1 MGSFGAGPPQ
11 ASSDAEFAFRQN
23 ISPVVADIDTFHRWM
38 ILTGLGLVTAIEISN
53 RISINVLLPDLQGNV
68 AADSDQ
74 VSWVLILYNIGF
86 LCSIALSSWFARIL
100 GAKRHFLCAILLYTL
115 GALGCLFNPH
125 NLTRLLLA
133 RSIMGFGGGAFLVR
147 VVTLVG
153 ILFPGK
159 ARIAAVTWLYF
170 LLSAFQIAYP
180 IAMGAINDAFHW
192 NYAFLLDMPFLA
204 ISSVLIWKYLP
215 AGHLSLSYLRNR
227 LDLWGAGFLI
237 GGLVLLQAALS
248 RGERDLWFETPWI
261 SVALLSSILFLFL
274 FVWWECRG
282 QNRSPVLH
290 LRRIYQVHSL
300 RASFLIILLVGGILG
315 SSLFILPQYLRFVQ
329 NYSALQTGEFIS
341 LYSLGTGIGLTLS
354 LRIIIPRIG
363 APWTLAAGLC
373 SLGTVFVTY
382 IYLWTP
388 DTPGVFL
395 GATLLFQ
402 GLFLG
407 LVLISA
413 ANVVASQFGL
423 TELSEGE
430 TSYFF
435 VRQLGNTLGVTAT
448 TVIFDHRMTLHS
460 SRLLDVANR
469 LYPAAQS
476 TLAQY
481 RALISRNGGGAGIPD
496 LGALQIFQNNVIKQS
511 RLLSYID
518 ISFYLVLLCAAG
530 IICVALARARRSKIA
545 HHLHCLS

>member
-11 ASSDAEFAFRQN
+11 ASSDAEFAFQQN
-23 ISPVVADIDTFHRWM
+23 ISPVVAEIDTFRRWM
-38 ILTGLGLVTAIEISN
+38 ILTGIGLVTAIEISN

-74 VSWVLILYNIGF
+74 VSWVLTLYNIGF
-86 LCSIALSSWFARIL
+86 LCSIALSSWFSRLL
-100 GAKRHFLCAILLYTL
+100 GARRHFLSAILFYAL

-133 RSIMGFGGGAFLVR
+133 RAIMGFGGGAFLVR

-159 ARIAAVTWLYF
+159 ARMAAVTWLYI
-170 LLSAFQIAYP
+170 LLTSFQVVYP

-215 AGHLSLSYLRNR
+215 GGHISFSYLRDK
-227 LDLWGAGFLI
+227 LDLWGATFLI
-237 GGLVLLQAALS
+237 VGLVLLQSALS
-248 RGERDLWFETPWI
+248 RGERDLWLETPWI
-261 SVALLSSILFLFL
+261 YAALMASLLCLILFI
-274 FVWWECRG
+274 WWDTRE
-282 QNRSPVLH
+282 QNRVPVLH
-290 LRRIYQVHSL
+290 LRRIFQQQSL
-300 RASFLIILLVGGILG
+300 RASFLIILLVGAILG
-315 SSLFILPQYLRFVQ
+315 SSLFITPQYLRYVQ
-329 NYSALQTGEFIS
+329 NYSAMQTGEFIS
-341 LYSLGTGIGLTLS
+341 LYAAGLGVGLVLS
-354 LRIIIPRIG
+354 LRIVIPKLG
-363 APWTLAAGLC
+363 APWTLTAGL
-373 SLGTVFVTY
+373 SLLAVVFGIY

-395 GATLLFQ
+395 GCTLFTQ
-402 GLFLG
+402 GVFIG
-407 LVLISA
+407 MVLISV
-413 ANVVASQFGL
+413 ANVVASHFGL
-423 TELSEGE
+423 VELSEGE
-430 TSYFF
+430 TTYFYI
-435 VRQLGNTLGVTAT
+435 RQLGNTFGVTAS

-469 LYPAAQS
+469 LYPTTQS

-481 RALISRNGGGAGIPD
+481 RALISRNGGGTSIP
-496 LGALQIFQNNVIKQS
+496 GFGSLQIFQNDVIKQS

-518 ISFYLVLLCAAG
+518 ISFYLALLCVAG
-530 IICVALARARRSKIA
+530 LVCVAFARARRSKIA
-545 HHLHCLS
+545 HNLHCLS

>member
-1 MGSFGAGPPQ
+1 MASFETGSPDF
-11 ASSDAEFAFRQN
+11 SSDAEIAFRQN
-23 ISPVVADIDTFHRWM
+23 ISPVVGEIDSFHRWM

-53 RISINVLLPDLQGNV
+53 RISINVLLPDMQGNV

-74 VSWVLILYNIGF
+74 ISWVLVLYNIGF
-86 LCSIALSSWFARIL
+86 LCSIALSSWFSRIL
-100 GAKRHFLCAILLYTL
+100 GARRHFLCAILFYTL

-133 RSIMGFGGGAFLVR
+133 RAIMGFGGGAFLVR

-159 ARIAAVTWLYF
+159 ARVGAVTWLYF
-170 LLSAFQIAYP
+170 LLSSFQICYP
-180 IAMGAINDAFHW
+180 IAMGAINDASHW

-204 ISSVLIWKYLP
+204 IGAVLIWKYLP
-215 AGHLSLSYLRNR
+215 SGHLSLAYFRHQ

-237 GGLVLLQAALS
+237 AGLVLLQAALS

-261 SVALLSSILFLFL
+261 FVALVASVFCLLL
-274 FVWWECRG
+274 FVWWDSRE

-290 LRRIYQVHSL
+290 LRRICQAKSL
-300 RASFLIILLVGGILG
+300 RASFLIILLVGAILG
-315 SSLFILPQYLRFVQ
+315 SSLFITPQYLRYVQ
-329 NYSALQTGEFIS
+329 EYSALQTGEFIA
-341 LYSLGTGIGLTLS
+341 LYTGGLGIGLTLS
-354 LRIIIPRIG
+354 LRILIPRVG
-363 APWTLAAGLC
+363 APWTLTAGL
-373 SLGTVFVTY
+373 SFLTVVFGTY

-395 GATLLFQ
+395 GTALLSQ
-402 GLFLG
+402 GIFLG
-407 LVLISA
+407 LTLISV
-413 ANVVASQFGL
+413 ANIVAGQFGL
-423 TELSEGE
+423 VELSEGE

-435 VRQLGNTLGVTAT
+435 VRQLGNTFGVTAS

-469 LYPAAQS
+469 LYPAAQT
-476 TLAQY
+476 TLDQY
-481 RALISRNGGGAGIPD
+481 RALISRNGGGTSIPG
-496 LGALQIFQNNVIKQS
+496 LGALQMLQINVIKQS

-518 ISFYLVLLCAAG
+518 ISFYLALLCVAG
-530 IICVALARARRSKIA
+530 LVFVALARAKRNKVVQ
-545 HHLHCLS
+545 HLHCL